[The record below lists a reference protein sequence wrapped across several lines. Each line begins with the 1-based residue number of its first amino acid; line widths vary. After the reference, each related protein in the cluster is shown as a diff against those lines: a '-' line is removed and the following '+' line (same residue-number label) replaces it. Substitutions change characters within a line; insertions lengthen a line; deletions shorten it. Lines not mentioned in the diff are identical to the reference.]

1 MRNFANVNQVKLT
14 VISLEL
20 FKNLRINWPLPI
32 IRKSLRSQK
41 YKLWK
46 NGRNFLQF
54 YLFSTCTYAY
64 WWHCKLNDRD
74 MHTYSIVSVRDI
86 KEEERFSMWMKN
98 NVLSRN
104 QLKPIIFDILFFQFM
119 RLKRFNDLSCR
130 ISIHICKND
139 DHSLS
144 SYFSFMFGS
153 KQLK

>member
-1 MRNFANVNQVKLT
+1 M
-14 VISLEL
+14 EL

-32 IRKSLRSQK
+32 IRKSLRFWN

-46 NGRNFLQF
+46 NGRNFLQL

-119 RLKRFNDLSCR
+119 RVKDSM
-130 ISIHICKND
+130 IHHAESVYIYAKMTIIHYPAIFLLCLVANNWNNVTP
-139 DHSLS
+139 H
-144 SYFSFMFGS
+144 M
-153 KQLK
+153 

>member
-1 MRNFANVNQVKLT
+1 M
-14 VISLEL
+14 EL

-119 RLKRFNDLSCR
+119 RVKRFNDLSCI
-130 ISIHICKND
+130 ISIDIFICMQKWR
-139 DHSLS
+139 
-144 SYFSFMFGS
+144 SFII
-153 KQLK
+153 QLFFFYVW